1 MPQVTIY
8 LDEETDALVR
18 AAVRAS
24 GLSKSKWIAETL
36 RTRVRGEW
44 PPSVAALAG
53 AWPDFPSAERLRRR
67 RAKDASRE
75 PL

>member
-1 MPQVTIY
+1 MPQMTIY

-36 RTRVRGEW
+36 RTRVRDEW
-44 PPSVAALAG
+44 PPSVVALAG
-53 AWPDFPSAERLRRR
+53 AWPDFPSAGQLRRR